1 MHSTQA
7 RALKKLNRLQQHASE
22 VLKFISIRDMVFEP
36 NPTTQQLETLQQFYN
51 MTAEQRAHSVFLPTG
66 IVFTKPQNHTVTNL
80 RTGKVWLRD
89 K

>member
-1 MHSTQA
+1 MHHTQA

-22 VLKFISIRDMVFEP
+22 VLRFISIRDMIMEP
-36 NPTTQQLETLQQFYN
+36 NPTTQQLETLQQFCG

-66 IVFTKPQNHTVTNL
+66 IVCTKPQNHTVTNL
-80 RTGKVWLRD
+80 KTGKVWQRD